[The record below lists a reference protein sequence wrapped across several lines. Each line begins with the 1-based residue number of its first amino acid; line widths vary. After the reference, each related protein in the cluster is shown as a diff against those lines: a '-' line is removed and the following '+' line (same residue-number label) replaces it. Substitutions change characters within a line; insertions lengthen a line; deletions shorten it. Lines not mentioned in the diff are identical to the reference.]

1 MKERPNGKER
11 LFPGLR
17 VPEPPE
23 DLRGQVLSRARQ
35 ALERGPRHDLWAR
48 IWESRPVRLAWGASI
63 LALVVCHLVVPV
75 GDGGPAR
82 EPSTLARSES
92 DDQEELAVIAD
103 LPTISLEAKSIAAAS
118 RVLEE
123 TEADLDPAAPAAKSE
138 ENAS

>member
-48 IWESRPVRLAWGASI
+48 IWESRPARLAWGASI

-75 GDGGPAR
+75 GDGGPAG
-82 EPSTLARSES
+82 EPSTLARTES

-123 TEADLDPAAPAAKSE
+123 TEADLDPAAPAAESE